1 MHRENLLQL
10 LDSYDDELNSKAKIV
25 NFVKANSDC
34 FERSNEYG
42 HITSS
47 SWLLNKDLDKVLLT
61 HHRKLNK
68 WLQPGGHC
76 DGESNVPV
84 SALREAVEES
94 GIEEWDFLSKEI
106 FDLDVH
112 LIPARKSEPE
122 HYHFDVRFVFQATAS
137 EEYIVSEESHDLAWV
152 PLNNI
157 LDYTDEE
164 SILRMV
170 EKTKRFLPVS

>member
-1 MHRENLLQL
+1 MHRENFRKL
-10 LDSYDDELNSKAKIV
+10 LDSYSEQTEVRDRFKA
-25 NFVKANSDC
+25 FVDSYENC
-34 FERSNEYG
+34 FERSNFYG

-47 SWLLNKDLDKVLLT
+47 TWLLNSAKTHVLLT

-76 DGESNVPV
+76 DGDSNVKR
-84 SALREAVEES
+84 SAVKEAVEES
-94 GIEEWDFLSKEI
+94 GIDSWEFASDDI

-112 LIPARKSEPE
+112 RIPARKQDPE
-122 HYHFDVRFVFQATAS
+122 HFHFDVRFLLIANGS

-152 PLNNI
+152 RLSEIRDFTNG
-157 LDYTDEE
+157 E

-170 EKTKRFLPVS
+170 EKTGNFI